1 MGFIMDLDTPSN
13 ADIIRNKLLED
24 SSIDLYPKDEEK
36 YDPLKSYRE
45 YYELREQNEAK
56 LNKMQAFKEEVKNE
70 LLSTALYQGFLNPVL
85 ESFYAKSHEKILGRN
100 LVSNFVESKT
110 PDALLSKFKYQ
121 NTILAEVAFTVN
133 HYYDN
138 IINEAGEKIKKG
150 LSEDDIYE
158 IEDDAIKDMVLDVK
172 SAIPKDVTKVISK
185 RVQNS
190 IEDFIDNKKKS
201 QSEIKNIY
209 DKAKE
214 KIDQYIRTQD
224 FMNPYQ
230 SDAETQDGMDP
241 DVAANDNLANKL
253 NMQQAQADQQN
264 AYKEE
269 VMREARYKE
278 SMILESG
285 YCNIFDAMLSNLVES
300 IHKVGI
306 LKEAYSTDHSGVNVE
321 KAFNDT
327 RVMYAWLECV
337 NTTQMEDIDEKY
349 LTELLKETSD
359 TEGMMDAGST
369 SGGSSTTTN
378 SKPSD
383 PMGGDT
389 TKVTQSKSSSAKTPS
404 GTSGSDLDMKM

>member
-13 ADIIRNKLLED
+13 ASLIRQKLLED
-24 SSIDLYPKDEEK
+24 SSIDLYPKEEEK
-36 YDPLKSYRE
+36 YDPLASYRE
-45 YYELREQNEAK
+45 YYELQEQQETKRNQ
-56 LNKMQAFKEEVKNE
+56 LSAFKEDVKHE

-100 LVSNFVESKT
+100 LVCDFVESHT

-121 NTILAEVAFTVN
+121 NTILAEVAFTVDQYYN
-133 HYYDN
+133 H
-138 IINEAGEKIKKG
+138 IINETEEKIKKG
-150 LSEDDIYE
+150 LTEDDIYE
-158 IEDDAIKDMVLDVK
+158 IEDDTIKDMVLDVK
-172 SAIPKDVTKVISK
+172 SSIPKDVTKTITK
-185 RVQNS
+185 RIQNS

-201 QSEIKNIY
+201 QNEIKNIY

-214 KIDQYIRTQD
+214 KIEQYDQTQD

-230 SDAETQDGMDP
+230 TDAETQDGMDP
-241 DVAANDNLANKL
+241 DVAANDNLAGKL
-253 NMQQAQADQQN
+253 NMQQAQVDQQN

-278 SMILESG
+278 STILESG
-285 YCNIFDAMLSNLVES
+285 YCNMFDAMLSNLVET

-306 LKEAYSTDHSGVNVE
+306 LKEAYSADNSSINVE

-337 NTTQMEDIDEKY
+337 NTTQMEDIDSAY

-359 TEGMMDAGST
+359 SEGMMDAGTT
-369 SGGSSTTTN
+369 SGNSSTTTN
-378 SKPSD
+378 SKSAD
-383 PMGGDT
+383 NMMGDT
-389 TKVTQSKSSSAKTPS
+389 SKVTQSKSSGKAPS

>member
-13 ADIIRNKLLED
+13 ASLIRQKLLED
-24 SSIDLYPKDEEK
+24 SSIDLYPKEEEK
-36 YDPLKSYRE
+36 YDPLASYRE
-45 YYELREQNEAK
+45 YYELQEQQETKRNQ
-56 LNKMQAFKEEVKNE
+56 LSTFKEDVKHE

-100 LVSNFVESKT
+100 LVCDFVESHT

-121 NTILAEVAFTVN
+121 NTILAEVAFTVDQYYN
-133 HYYDN
+133 H
-138 IINEAGEKIKKG
+138 IINETEEKIKKG
-150 LSEDDIYE
+150 LTEDDIYE
-158 IEDDAIKDMVLDVK
+158 IEDDTIKDMVLDVK
-172 SAIPKDVTKVISK
+172 SSIPKDVTKTITK
-185 RVQNS
+185 RIQNS

-214 KIDQYIRTQD
+214 KIEQYDQTQD

-230 SDAETQDGMDP
+230 TDAETQDGMDP
-241 DVAANDNLANKL
+241 DVAANDNLAGKL
-253 NMQQAQADQQN
+253 NMQQAQVDQQN

-285 YCNIFDAMLSNLVES
+285 YCNVFDAMLSNLVET

-306 LKEAYSTDHSGVNVE
+306 LKEAYSVDNSSINVE

-337 NTTQMEDIDEKY
+337 NTTQMEDIDSAY

-359 TEGMMDAGST
+359 SEGMMDAGTT

-378 SKPSD
+378 SKSSND
-383 PMGGDT
+383 MMGDT
-389 TKVTQSKSSSAKTPS
+389 SKVTQSKSSGKAPS

>member
-13 ADIIRNKLLED
+13 ASLIRQKLLED
-24 SSIDLYPKDEEK
+24 SSIDLYPKEEEK
-36 YDPLKSYRE
+36 YDPLASYRE
-45 YYELREQNEAK
+45 YYELQEQQETKRNQ
-56 LNKMQAFKEEVKNE
+56 LNAFKEDVKHE

-100 LVSNFVESKT
+100 LVCDFVESHT

-121 NTILAEVAFTVN
+121 NTILAEVAFTVDQYYN
-133 HYYDN
+133 H
-138 IINEAGEKIKKG
+138 IINETEEKIKKG
-150 LSEDDIYE
+150 LTEDDIYE
-158 IEDDAIKDMVLDVK
+158 IEDDTIKDMVLDVK
-172 SAIPKDVTKVISK
+172 SSIPKDVTKTITK
-185 RVQNS
+185 RIQNS

-214 KIDQYIRTQD
+214 KIEQYDQTQD

-230 SDAETQDGMDP
+230 TDAETQDGMDP
-241 DVAANDNLANKL
+241 DVAANDNLAGKL
-253 NMQQAQADQQN
+253 NMQQAQVDQQN

-285 YCNIFDAMLSNLVES
+285 YCNMFDAMLSNLVET

-306 LKEAYSTDHSGVNVE
+306 LKEAYSADNSSINVE

-337 NTTQMEDIDEKY
+337 NTTQMEDIDSAY

-359 TEGMMDAGST
+359 SEGMMDAGTT

-378 SKPSD
+378 SKSSND
-383 PMGGDT
+383 MMGDT
-389 TKVTQSKSSSAKTPS
+389 SKVTQSKSSGKAPS

>member
-13 ADIIRNKLLED
+13 ASLIRQKLLED
-24 SSIDLYPKDEEK
+24 SSIDLYPKEEEK
-36 YDPLKSYRE
+36 YDPLASYRE
-45 YYELREQNEAK
+45 YYELQEQQETKRNQ
-56 LNKMQAFKEEVKNE
+56 LSTFKEDVKHE

-100 LVSNFVESKT
+100 LVCDFVESHT

-121 NTILAEVAFTVN
+121 NTILAEVAFTVDQYYN
-133 HYYDN
+133 H
-138 IINEAGEKIKKG
+138 IINETEEKIKKG
-150 LSEDDIYE
+150 LTEDDIYE
-158 IEDDAIKDMVLDVK
+158 IEDDTIKDMVLDVK
-172 SAIPKDVTKVISK
+172 SSIPKDVTKTITK
-185 RVQNS
+185 RIQNS

-214 KIDQYIRTQD
+214 KIEQYDQTQD

-230 SDAETQDGMDP
+230 TDAETQDGMDP
-241 DVAANDNLANKL
+241 DVAANDNLAGKL
-253 NMQQAQADQQN
+253 NMQQAQVDQQN

-285 YCNIFDAMLSNLVES
+285 YCNMFDAMLSNLVET

-306 LKEAYSTDHSGVNVE
+306 LKEAYSADNSSINVE

-337 NTTQMEDIDEKY
+337 NTTQMEDIDSAY

-359 TEGMMDAGST
+359 SEGMMDAGTT

-378 SKPSD
+378 SKSSD
-383 PMGGDT
+383 NMMGDT
-389 TKVTQSKSSSAKTPS
+389 SKVTQSKSSGKAPS